1 MSVLNTKIRGAQI
14 ATAVAGDG
22 LKKDAS
28 DNLALDLNELTGAS
42 VAVASDSIAIIDA
55 SDSNASRKESIVNL
69 VAGIAGSGLTAT
81 SGVLSVNSIANNV
94 VEADIVKEDMS
105 ATADG
110 IETVYA
116 LANVPLSASLQVYLN
131 GLLQQIGT
139 SKDYRLNPTSGQTQH
154 VVFYTAPATGDIVL
168 IHYIIDNA

>member
-1 MSVLNTKIRGAQI
+1 MVDEATKDFSPNLE
-14 ATAVAGDG
+14 DG
-22 LKKDAS
+22 FSFADEAN
-28 DNLALDLNELTGAS
+28 DN
-42 VAVASDSIAIIDA
+42 
-55 SDSNASRKESIVNL
+55 K
-69 VAGIAGSGLTAT
+69 
-81 SGVLSVNSIANNV
+81 
-94 VEADIVKEDMS
+94 ADIVKEDMS

-110 IETVYA
+110 IETTYV

-139 SKDYRLNPTSGQTQH
+139 SKDYRLNPVSGQTQS